1 MEPAASRPGSA
12 MIDLTFL
19 RVHARWLS
27 AGLLLSFASSF
38 GQTYFIALFGGQLR
52 TTFALSHGD
61 FGSLYT
67 IATLGSAATLVWLGQ
82 FADRMRVQ
90 LLGALTLCGLATA
103 SLAMAGVTSP
113 LMLVAV
119 LYGLRLFGQGML
131 SHLAMTAM
139 ARWFSDYR
147 GRALSIAAL
156 GFPFGEALLPSV
168 AVALMAVLGW
178 RQTWLAAAGLLLVV
192 AVPLIGWLLRNE
204 PAPCSGMPA
213 RAPSSGPAADRRQW
227 TRGEVVRDP
236 LFYALMPGML
246 APSFITTGI
255 FFHQV
260 YLAETKGWTLSW
272 FAACYPV
279 YAVATVAVSL
289 VVGWAVDRW
298 GAARLLPFYLLPM
311 AAALLVL
318 AWVDAP
324 AGTIAFMLLAGG
336 TSGGA
341 VTLLGALWAEL
352 YGTRHLGAIRALA
365 VAGMVFSSALGPGVM
380 GWLIDGG
387 INLEHQ
393 FLVMAVYTV
402 VSAGLFRLLSP
413 RLRYL
418 TAA

>member
-1 MEPAASRPGSA
+1 
-12 MIDLTFL
+12 MIDLTFV
-19 RVHARWLS
+19 RTHARWLI
-27 AGLLLSFASSF
+27 AGFLLTFASSF
-38 GQTYFIALFGGQLR
+38 GQTYFIALSGGELR
-52 TTFALSHGD
+52 AAFELSHGD

-67 IATLGSAATLVWLGQ
+67 IATLASAATLVWLGQ
-82 FADRMRVQ
+82 IADRMR
-90 LLGALTLCGLATA
+90 LRSLGALTLCGLAAA
-103 SLAMAGVTSP
+103 SIAMAGVTSP

-139 ARWFSDYR
+139 ARWFSAHR

-156 GFPFGEALLPSV
+156 GFPFGEAVLPSV
-168 AVALMAVLGW
+168 TVTLMATLGW
-178 RQTWLAAAGLLLVV
+178 RQTWLAAAGLLLIV
-192 AVPLIGWLLRNE
+192 AAPLIGWLLRSE
-204 PAPCSGMPA
+204 RAPGSGNLA
-213 RAPSSGPAADRRQW
+213 RAPSGGPATDRRQW
-227 TRGEVVRDP
+227 TRAEVVRDP

-246 APSFITTGI
+246 APSFIITGV

-260 YLAETKGWTLSW
+260 YLAEAKGWTLTW

-279 YAVATVAVSL
+279 YALATVAVSL
-289 VVGWAVDRW
+289 LVGWAVDRW
-298 GAARLLPFYLLPM
+298 RAAQLLPLYLLPL
-311 AAALLVL
+311 ASGLLVL

-324 AGTIAFMLLAGG
+324 AGTVVFMMLAGS

-380 GWLIDGG
+380 GWLIDWG
-387 INLEHQ
+387 IDLEDQ
-393 FLVMAVYTV
+393 FLVMAAYTV
-402 VSAGLFRLLSP
+402 VSAGLFQLLSP

-418 TAA
+418 TAT